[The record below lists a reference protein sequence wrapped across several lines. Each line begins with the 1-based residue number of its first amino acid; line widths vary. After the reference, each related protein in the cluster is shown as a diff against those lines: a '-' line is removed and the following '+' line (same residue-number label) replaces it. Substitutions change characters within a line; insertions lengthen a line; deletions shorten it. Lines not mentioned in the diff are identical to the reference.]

1 MNIVSVIL
9 LILFLLL
16 LFVLIFFWSTY
27 NRFILLN
34 NRVKEAWSDIEVL
47 LKRRHD
53 LIPNLVEV
61 VKGYAAHEKETLEAV
76 IKARNMAIETS
87 KNAVEQQAKTENMLT
102 GVLKSLFAVSEKYPE
117 LKANTNFL
125 ELQKEIADTENKIQ
139 ASRRFYNTNV
149 LALNTKIEMFPSNI
163 IANYFKFEKEKFFE
177 LENQNE
183 KDSVKVSFK

>member
-34 NRVKEAWSDIEVL
+34 NRVKEVWSDIEVL

-76 IKARNMAIETS
+76 IKARNM
-87 KNAVEQQAKTENMLT
+87 KL
-102 GVLKSLFAVSEKYPE
+102 P
-117 LKANTNFL
+117 
-125 ELQKEIADTENKIQ
+125 NKH
-139 ASRRFYNTNV
+139 
-149 LALNTKIEMFPSNI
+149 E
-163 IANYFKFEKEKFFE
+163 
-177 LENQNE
+177 
-183 KDSVKVSFK
+183 